1 MKPLKLKIKN
11 EVFTVWYH
19 KGPKNTPILHWFHAN
34 GFNAP
39 TYENL
44 LKKLSQFC
52 HIYAWD
58 ARAHGLSSQLKLPQK
73 NNIYKQYV
81 SDFVELINVL
91 YEKHSSPII
100 VAGHSFGATVC
111 IKAEAA
117 LKGKVSKLILA
128 DPVLFTPFAAR
139 ASRIF
144 RVLKFRQPRAI
155 YLAENAAKR
164 KNIWPSKNAALL
176 SLSQKQLFKNW
187 DAISLQNYIQYG
199 TTDTSKTV
207 HLRCPPEIESFIF
220 KESENEFLSQEIMNL
235 SIPTHV
241 YFASKGSPAFAKS
254 AFRKSVNTK
263 TYMIIPSTAHLFP
276 IDKYEKFSEEIQNH
290 LVEN

>member
-1 MKPLKLKIKN
+1 MKPLKLEINN
-11 EVFTVWYH
+11 EVFTVWH
-19 KGPKNTPILHWFHAN
+19 LKGPKNAPILHWFHAN

-39 TYENL
+39 TYKNL

-58 ARAHGLSSQLKLPQK
+58 ARAHGLSSHLKLPLK
-73 NNIYKQYV
+73 HNIYRQYV
-81 SDFVELINVL
+81 TDFVELINVL

-117 LKGKVSKLILA
+117 LKGKISKLILA
-128 DPVLFTPFAAR
+128 DPVLFTPFTAQV
-139 ASRIF
+139 SQIF
-144 RVLKFRQPRAI
+144 RFLKFKQPRAI

-164 KNIWPSKNAALL
+164 QNMWPSKNAALQ

-187 DAISLQNYIQYG
+187 DDTALKNYIQYG
-199 TTDTSKTV
+199 TTDTLATV

-220 KESENEFLSQEIMNL
+220 KESENEFLSKEIMNL

-254 AFRKSVNTK
+254 AFRKSDNTR
-263 TYMIIPSTAHLFP
+263 THMIIPSTGHLFP
-276 IDKYEKFSEEIQNH
+276 IDKYEEFIEKIQKH
-290 LVEN
+290 VA

>member
-1 MKPLKLKIKN
+1 MNPLKLKIN
-11 EVFTVWYH
+11 DEVFTVWYL
-19 KGPKNTPILHWFHAN
+19 KGPRNAPIFHWSHAN

-39 TYENL
+39 TYQNL

-52 HIYAWD
+52 HVYAWD
-58 ARAHGLSSQLKLPQK
+58 ARAHGLSSDLKLPQK

-81 SDFVELINVL
+81 RDFVGLINVL
-91 YEKHSSPII
+91 YKKHSLPII
-100 VAGHSFGATVC
+100 VSGHSFGATVC

-117 LKGKVSKLILA
+117 LKGKISKLILA
-128 DPVLFTPFAAR
+128 DPVLFTPFTAQV
-139 ASRIF
+139 SQIF
-144 RVLKFRQPRAI
+144 RFLKFKQPRAI

-164 KNIWPSKNAALL
+164 QNIWPSKNDAFL

-199 TTDTSKTV
+199 TMDTSETV
-207 HLRCPPEIESFIF
+207 QLRCPPEIESFIF
-220 KESENEFLSQEIMNL
+220 RESENEFLSQEIINL

-254 AFRKSVNTK
+254 AFRTSVNT
-263 TYMIIPSTAHLFP
+263 TTRMIIPSTAHLFP
-276 IDKYEKFSEEIQNH
+276 IYTYEKFSTEILNH
-290 LVEN
+290 IT

>member
-1 MKPLKLKIKN
+1 MKPLKLEINN
-11 EVFTVWYH
+11 EVFTVWH
-19 KGPKNTPILHWFHAN
+19 FNGPKNAPILHWFHAN

-52 HIYAWD
+52 HVYAWD
-58 ARAHGLSSQLKLPQK
+58 ARAHGLSSNLKLPQK

-81 SDFVELINVL
+81 ADFVKLINVL
-91 YEKHSSPII
+91 YEKHSAPII

-117 LKGKVSKLILA
+117 LRGKVSKLILA
-128 DPVLFTPFAAR
+128 DPVLFTPFAAQ
-139 ASRIF
+139 ASQ
-144 RVLKFRQPRAI
+144 VLRFWKFKKPRAI
-155 YLAENAAKR
+155 YLASNAAKR
-164 KNIWPSKNAALL
+164 QNLWLSKNEALQ
-176 SLSQKQLFKNW
+176 SLSQKTLFKNW
-187 DAISLQNYIQYG
+187 DDISLQNYIRYG
-199 TTDTSKTV
+199 TSDTSGTV

-220 KESENEFLSQEIMNL
+220 NESESEFLSKEIINL

-254 AFRKSVNTK
+254 AFKKSINTK
-263 TYMIIPSTAHLFP
+263 TRIIIPSTAHLFP
-276 IDKYEKFSEEIQNH
+276 IEKYEEFSEEILKH
-290 LVEN
+290 VA

>member
-1 MKPLKLKIKN
+1 MKPLKLKIYN
-11 EVFTVWYH
+11 EVFTVWYL
-19 KGPKNTPILHWFHAN
+19 KGPKNAPVLHWSHAN

-52 HIYAWD
+52 HVYAWD
-58 ARAHGLSSQLKLPQK
+58 ARAHGLSSDLKLPLK
-73 NNIYKQYV
+73 NNIYNQYV
-81 SDFVELINVL
+81 NDFVNLINIL

-111 IKAEAA
+111 IKAESA

-128 DPVLFTPFAAR
+128 DPVLFTPFIAR
-139 ASRIF
+139 ASQIF
-144 RVLKFRQPRAI
+144 RLLKFKQPRAI

-164 KNIWPSKNAALL
+164 QNIWPSKNNAFL
-176 SLSQKQLFKNW
+176 SLCEKKLFKNW
-187 DAISLQNYIQYG
+187 DNTSLQNYIRYG
-199 TTDTSKTV
+199 ITDTSEAV
-207 HLRCPPEIESFIF
+207 RLRCPPEIESFIF
-220 KESENEFLSQEIMNL
+220 KESELEFLSKAIIDL

-254 AFRKSVNTK
+254 AFKKSHKTK
-263 TYMIIPSTAHLFP
+263 TRMIIPSTAHLFP
-276 IDKYEKFSEEIQNH
+276 IENYEIFSKKIQKH
-290 LVEN
+290 IA